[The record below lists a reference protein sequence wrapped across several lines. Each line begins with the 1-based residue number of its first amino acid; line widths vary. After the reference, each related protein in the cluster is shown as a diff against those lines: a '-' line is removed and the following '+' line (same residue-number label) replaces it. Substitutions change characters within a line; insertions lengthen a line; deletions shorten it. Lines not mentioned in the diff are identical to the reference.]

1 MEIIIGIIIGF
12 VIGCICT
19 YMLMQ
24 YLIRYSIEHPEIIDS
39 IIDRQ
44 LSYLNKQVENA
55 IETKKNIFVDNTYE
69 NSISHNS
76 KWI

>member
-1 MEIIIGIIIGF
+1 MFIGGFFVGLIIGF
-12 VIGCICT
+12 VIC
-19 YMLMQ
+19 
-24 YLIRYSIEHPEIIDS
+24 YLIMQKCLHYTLEHPEIIDS

-55 IETKKNIFVDNTYE
+55 IETKKNIFVDDTYE

-76 KWI
+76 RWI